1 MKVDPRLEDI
11 RGDPE
16 LAASLR
22 GLISARPSTLTG
34 FRAEIAELRSG
45 HARLRYPFEAEWC
58 NPRGSLQGGMMAV
71 FLDECIGFALLGCFP
86 RLERMWAT
94 STLTVSYL
102 EPVTGPSEAIGR
114 VIRLGRNTAYAEA
127 ELHTADGSVLAAR
140 AVSTLTLFDPPA
152 AHDAHQ

>member
-1 MKVDPRLEDI
+1 MSTDAALEDI
-11 RGDPE
+11 RNDPE
-16 LAASLR
+16 LAEHLHRLVS
-22 GLISARPSTLTG
+22 SRPSTLTG
-34 FRAEIAELRSG
+34 FRADVAELRAG

-102 EPVTGPSEAIGR
+102 EPVVGPCEAVGR
-114 VIRLGRNTAYAEA
+114 VIRLGRNTAYVEG
-127 ELHTADGSVLAAR
+127 ELHTADGEVLAAR
-140 AVSTLTLFDPPA
+140 AVSTLTLFDPPGS
-152 AHDAHQ
+152 